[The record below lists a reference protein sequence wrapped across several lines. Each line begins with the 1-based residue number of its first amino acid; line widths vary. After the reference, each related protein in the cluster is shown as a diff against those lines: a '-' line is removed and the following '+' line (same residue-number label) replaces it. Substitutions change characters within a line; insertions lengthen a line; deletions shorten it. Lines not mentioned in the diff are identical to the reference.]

1 MRPLGK
7 PTSKSMTSLSFI
19 RKRLKDR
26 PDSEHEQALLR
37 IGIVGCLL
45 AYMAL
50 FHGAPQNWTPTQAA
64 TVYGVGIFFAVGLAI
79 FAAICIFPAP
89 NVPRRLVGML
99 VDSCSATWYMW
110 IADEYGVAMMGV
122 YLFITF
128 GNGFRYGR
136 RYLFGCQALCLVGF
150 LLVLATSSYWTLHR
164 AAGIGLLLALVI
176 LPLYVS
182 TLLKRIQEARAK
194 AEEANNAKTAF
205 LANMSH
211 EMRTPL
217 NGIVGT
223 VDLLRATELSDQ
235 QGELIKLL
243 KHSIS
248 VLRSLVDDVLD
259 ISKIEAGRLTVE
271 VASFDL
277 HATINA
283 LVQLLRPHAKAK
295 GLNLHASIDPQLD
308 YQLRGDSHH
317 LRQVLLNLVGNAIKF
332 TEKGDVAL
340 SAHLLESPEGVT
352 VRFEVRDT
360 GIGISEKALPRIFER
375 FVQADQSTTRK
386 YGGTGLGTTIAKQ
399 LVELMGG
406 TIGAESMLGEGSV
419 FWFELP
425 LLRDAVASEAPPST
439 EPYDDRVTLLIA
451 DAAAAEKFTGRLRA
465 IPENVQTA
473 DPSSLAP
480 ALDRLKLEGQVLHA
494 LVAACSVDD
503 ACSAFAA
510 VRQRFGERA
519 VALIHIAQEPLSVV
533 DSARLKSIPG
543 ACTLGA
549 NASSRIIA
557 NAIHA
562 AVAGSEE
569 EAEHADRLHQVLASD
584 RKALTILVAEDNTTN
599 QAIISQLLE
608 RAGHTVLLASDG
620 EEALDVYETDHP
632 DLAILDYNMPQ
643 RTGVEVI
650 KAIRAMEVT
659 GDHTPAIILSA
670 SVTPQAMETARQAGA
685 DDFVGKPFDA
695 ALLLERIDE
704 LSKDYRPRGPKP
716 REQSGLRAPAAPRA
730 PISVDHDLVSADRLQ
745 QLEDIAR
752 DSGFLLELLRGFR
765 SDVDGLL
772 TKIDASIANNRVD
785 DLPDLLHTLKG
796 AAVGVGA
803 TRLAALSKDMEGLP
817 LETESAAWKRKAADL
832 RNAYT
837 ATLQFLMRYMQA
849 EYGVAL

>member
-1 MRPLGK
+1 MNG
-7 PTSKSMTSLSFI
+7 LSFI
-19 RKRLKDR
+19 RRRLKDR

-50 FHGAPQNWTPTQAA
+50 FHGAPESWTPTQTA
-64 TVYGVGIFFAVGLAI
+64 TVYGVAIFFSIGLVL
-79 FAAICIFPAP
+79 FVAICAFPGV
-89 NVPRRLVGML
+89 NVPRRLVAML

-110 IADEYGVAMMGV
+110 IADEYGVAMVGV

-136 RYLFGCQALCLVGF
+136 RYLFGCQALCLLGF
-150 LLVLATSSYWTLHR
+150 LLVLATSSYWALHR
-164 AAGIGLLLALVI
+164 AAGVGLLLALVI

-194 AEEANNAKTAF
+194 AEEANNAKTTF

-217 NGIVGT
+217 NGIVGA
-223 VDLLRATELSDQ
+223 VDLIRATELTDQ

-283 LVQLLRPHAKAK
+283 LVQLLRPHAKGK

-332 TEKGDVAL
+332 TEKGEVAL
-340 SAHLLESPEGVT
+340 CARLLGESPEGVT

-360 GIGISEKALPRIFER
+360 GIGISDTALPKIFER

-406 TIGAESMLGEGSV
+406 TIGAESKLGEGSV

-425 LLRDAVASEAPPST
+425 LLRDAVPV
-439 EPYDDRVTLLIA
+439 EPLANAKTDDDCVTLLVA
-451 DAAAAEKFTGRLRA
+451 DAAASDRFAARLRA
-465 IPENVQTA
+465 VPENVQTA
-473 DPSSLAP
+473 DPSSFAF
-480 ALDRLKLEGQVLHA
+480 ALDRVKSDGKTLRA
-494 LVAACSVDD
+494 LVAACAVDD

-533 DSARLKSIPG
+533 DSARLNSIPG

-562 AVAGSEE
+562 AIAGNEE
-569 EAEHADRLHQVLASD
+569 EAHDGDRLQKALESKRD
-584 RKALTILVAEDNTTN
+584 ALTILVAEDNTTN
-599 QAIISQLLE
+599 QAIISQLLKT
-608 RAGHTVLLASDG
+608 AGHSVLLASDG
-620 EEALDVYETDHP
+620 EEALDVYETENP
-632 DLAILDYNMPQ
+632 DLAILDFNMPQ

-650 KAIRAMEVT
+650 KAIRAMELAES
-659 GDHTPAIILSA
+659 HTPAIILSA
-670 SVTPQAMETARQAGA
+670 SVTPEAMQIARLAGA
-685 DDFVGKPFDA
+685 DDFIGKPFDA

-704 LSKDYRPRGPKP
+704 LARNRSAKRPPKHQQPQLRTLVTP
-716 REQSGLRAPAAPRA
+716 RLAVHIDG
-730 PISVDHDLVSADRLQ
+730 DLVSADRLR

-772 TKIDASIANNRVD
+772 ARIDASIVGNKAE
-785 DLPDLLHTLKG
+785 DLADLLHTLKG
-796 AAVGVGA
+796 AAVGIGA
-803 TRLAALSKDMEGLP
+803 TRLAALSKDMEALP
-817 LETESAAWKRKAADL
+817 LETESAARKRKAAEL
-832 RNAYT
+832 RTAYR
-837 ATLQFLMRYMQA
+837 ATLDVLERYMRT
-849 EYGVAL
+849 EYGIAL